1 MIKDILLAKKVTV
14 VLKIVFLLVYNQPK
28 RLFCYLFD
36 WALYI
41 FRRSGSSSTEYQSTP
56 VVFACLAS
64 TTGKCE
70 TGGV

>member
-36 WALYI
+36 
-41 FRRSGSSSTEYQSTP
+41 
-56 VVFACLAS
+56 
-64 TTGKCE
+64 
-70 TGGV
+70 